1 MFNFPGRGGRRI
13 PKDLPLQILIIFC
26 LSCPG
31 DLGEALLSLHTLEQ
45 LACLQAPKGKM
56 QLVSSNYL
64 MMCAAY
70 SHGNYGT

>member
-1 MFNFPGRGGRRI
+1 VFNFSGRGGRRI
-13 PKDLPLQILIIFC
+13 PKDLPLQILIIFG

-31 DLGEALLSLHTLEQ
+31 DSGEALLSLHTLEQ
-45 LACLQAPKGKM
+45 LAFLQAPKRKM

-70 SHGNYGT
+70 SHGNYST